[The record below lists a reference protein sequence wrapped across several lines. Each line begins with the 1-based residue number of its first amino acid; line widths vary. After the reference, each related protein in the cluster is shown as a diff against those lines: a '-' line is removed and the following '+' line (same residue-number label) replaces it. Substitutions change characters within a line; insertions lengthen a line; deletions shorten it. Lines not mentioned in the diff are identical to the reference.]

1 MSNIILLEE
10 SLPPIRMLSD
20 AEAGALLKALIL
32 HLNGYEPD
40 DLPGKA
46 ALLYP
51 FVKGQMDRMNELSE
65 RRAAAGRLG
74 GSKTQANAKQN
85 SSKLEANLK
94 QTSSKSEANV
104 KQIESKSEALLKQ
117 NQANVTALNN
127 TYCNNLQS
135 YSYSSDSVSKEKEKE
150 REKKDKKKVDLPDTG
165 IWADTQVREAF
176 ADYAKMRIRIKKSMT
191 QEAVKRKIPQLERLA
206 STPADAVDII
216 HRATDN
222 CWLDFYADRQTA
234 KTKEPGYI
242 KRGTD
247 YDSFLNQIGV

>member
-32 HLNGYEPD
+32 HLNGDEPD
-40 DLPGKA
+40 DLPEKA

-51 FVKGQMDRMNELSE
+51 FVKGQMDRMNELSA

-74 GSKTQANAKQN
+74 GSKTQANF
-85 SSKLEANLK
+85 K

-104 KQIESKSEALLKQ
+104 KQSASKREAPIPIPIP
-117 NQANVTALNN
+117 N
-127 TYCNNLQS
+127 
-135 YSYSSDSVSKEKEKE
+135 KEKEIIKKE
-150 REKKDKKKVDLPDTG
+150 KVDLPDTG

-206 STPADAVDII
+206 STPADAVEII

-234 KTKEPGYI
+234 KPKEPGYI